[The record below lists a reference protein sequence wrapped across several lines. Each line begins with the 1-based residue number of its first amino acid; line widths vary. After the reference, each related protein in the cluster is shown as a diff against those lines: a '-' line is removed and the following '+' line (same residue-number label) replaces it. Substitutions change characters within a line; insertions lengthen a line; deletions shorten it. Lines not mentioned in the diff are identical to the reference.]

1 MYLVLSVNDE
11 NCEVMRVLRVSRAT
25 VYNYRVQGNSTDK
38 VMTNGPWNY
47 DEEAVYK
54 WSNDDVQRKNFVVKV
69 GNHLRTRC

>member
-1 MYLVLSVNDE
+1 MCLVLSVNDE

-25 VYNYRVQGNSTDK
+25 VYNFRVQGNSTDK

-54 WSNDDVQRKNFVVKV
+54 LLNDDVPQKNSLFHVQKFR
-69 GNHLRTRC
+69 GHL